1 MRRFLFLL
9 VLFIL
14 TAETATAEIRFRNW
28 DEDADEPRWQEEEA
42 ALPTF
47 PKDENLLEFYVSAV
61 TTNRFFI
68 DGATLNPGADGVVRY
83 SLVVRTAGGATNVSF
98 EGLRCATLEHR
109 LYATGRSDGTW
120 AKARAS
126 EWKLMANLPANRQHA
141 ALSRDYLCPSRVPI
155 RTAEE
160 GRDALRRGGHP
171 DAK

>member
-1 MRRFLFLL
+1 MRTTLCLL
-9 VLFIL
+9 VLFML
-14 TAETATAEIRFRNW
+14 AAGTAAAEIRFRNL
-28 DEDADEPRWQEEEA
+28 EDPDEPQWQEQET
-42 ALPTF
+42 ALPDY
-47 PKDENLLEFYVSAV
+47 PKDGDLLEFYVSAA

-98 EGLRCATLEHR
+98 EGLRCATLENR
-109 LYATGRSDGTW
+109 LYATGRRDGTW
-120 AKARAS
+120 ARARSS
-126 EWKLMANLPANRQHA
+126 EWKRIANLPANRQHA
-141 ALSRDYLCPSRVPI
+141 ALTRDYLCPSGVPI